1 MPQIGSMTKA
11 VIEWIEEDLPSPY
24 KEQALKNMVS
34 PRLRYDSL
42 KMALVSAFEWME
54 TPQGFD
60 YWKEVYDSLKE

>member
-1 MPQIGSMTKA
+1 MTKA
-11 VIEWIEEDLPSPY
+11 VIEWMEEDLPYPY
-24 KEQALKNMVS
+24 KEQALENMVS

-60 YWKEVYDSLKE
+60 YWKEVYDGLKE

>member
-1 MPQIGSMTKA
+1 MTKT
-11 VIEWIEEDLPSPY
+11 VIEWVEEDLPSPY
-24 KEQALKNMVS
+24 KEQALENIVS

>member
-1 MPQIGSMTKA
+1 MTKA

-60 YWKEVYDSLKE
+60 YWKEVYDGLKE

>member
-1 MPQIGSMTKA
+1 MTKA
-11 VIEWIEEDLPSPY
+11 VIEWMEEDLPSPY
-24 KEQALKNMVS
+24 KEQALENMVS

>member
-1 MPQIGSMTKA
+1 MTKA